1 MDMMNGQLVAMQQ
14 QLQTMQE
21 RNYQLETQYNI
32 LLNEFMGMTKSV
44 LNHDHVLQ
52 QVMGYLN
59 TVDAQRRRDSRIV
72 TPFPG
77 NAQQEGQANTQ
88 HQPQPPPPEEDDTPA
103 SPLLNAAK
111 LMSEN
116 HVEALINPKNL
127 EQMNQMSLRAANGTL
142 TTPPPEFFAHA
153 NGRPSSR
160 SAPNSAT
167 SSTSLRFDNIENLVY
182 PVGINNGIDPMY
194 SEHIHNIPY
203 AMPVK
208 PPEQPEPA
216 AQPQQP
222 PTGAAAVRKKS
233 THVDP
238 GWIRQ
243 PQILLV
249 EDDPTCRRIGGKFL
263 YAFNCSIDSSV
274 SYAISLRL
282 GVQKLICLSLT
293 VWKL

>member
-1 MDMMNGQLVAMQQ
+1 MNGQLVAMQQ
-14 QLQTMQE
+14 QVQTMQE

-32 LLNEFMGMTKSV
+32 LLNEFMGMTKTV

-72 TPFPG
+72 TPFPAG
-77 NAQQEGQANTQ
+77 AQQDGQSNAQPQA
-88 HQPQPPPPEEDDTPA
+88 PPAEEDDTPA

-127 EQMNQMSLRAANGTL
+127 EQMNQMSMRAANGTL
-142 TTPPPEFFAHA
+142 TTPPPEFFAQA

-160 SAPNSAT
+160 SAPNSAA
-167 SSTSLRFDNIENLVY
+167 SSVRYDNIDTLVY
-182 PVGINNGIDPMY
+182 PVGVNQGIDPMY

-203 AMPVK
+203 TMPVK
-208 PPEQPEPA
+208 PPEPA
-216 AQPQQP
+216 DAAPTAQPSASVAP
-222 PTGAAAVRKKS
+222 RKKS
-233 THVDP
+233 MHIDP

-274 SYAISLRL
+274 SLGSFLEEQQLIFCSLM
-282 GVQKLICLSLT
+282 V
-293 VWKL
+293 